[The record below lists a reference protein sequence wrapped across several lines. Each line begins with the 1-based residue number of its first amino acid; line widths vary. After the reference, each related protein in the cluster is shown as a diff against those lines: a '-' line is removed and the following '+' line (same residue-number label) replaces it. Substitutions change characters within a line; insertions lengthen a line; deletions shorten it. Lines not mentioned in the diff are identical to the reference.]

1 MTKPSDKN
9 TLKKFYSKIKP
20 YGIGWNGFISISN
33 IPKSDNN
40 NEESPMRDLLLM
52 FLGVFTVYFGLFGTG
67 LIIYGNFLSG
77 NLLLII
83 SFVSAYFTNYIMS
96 YKDKS

>member
-1 MTKPSDKN
+1 
-9 TLKKFYSKIKP
+9 
-20 YGIGWNGFISISN
+20 
-33 IPKSDNN
+33 
-40 NEESPMRDLLLM
+40 M
-52 FLGVFTVYFGLFGTG
+52 FLGVFTVYFGLFGAG
-67 LIIYGNFLSG
+67 LLIYGNFLFG

>member
-1 MTKPSDKN
+1 MKE
-9 TLKKFYSKIKP
+9 FYSRIKP
-20 YGIGWNGFISISN
+20 YGIGWNGFLSISN
-33 IPKSDNN
+33 IPKLDHN

-67 LIIYGNFLSG
+67 LLIYGNFLSG